1 MLRFAEPKSISYWSV
16 GNAAASWTPTAAR
29 SVTDDQ
35 GTYTDQDIALRPDVT
50 YPYPPTVSLT
60 RPWRAGYGFGNSRF
74 AELLPQATPV
84 ARWASMPA
92 LQSSPGALSGHL
104 PQRDVHQQ
112 YYLPLRPKTRH
123 NMTHI
128 DLSNCAHTSTR
139 PHPTLLKR
147 PDFTQLIEEIRSA
160 LKNYLQVSQAHIS
173 AAMDVF
179 SVYIEMTQNIRHYA
193 LARGY
198 DELAGSATVV
208 VARDADGRYLVQ
220 AGNMVEKEDG
230 EKLLARVDHLAAMSP
245 AELKAAYKTQLRQP
259 RPEDAVTGAGLGL
272 IDIARKI
279 KLHR

>member
-1 MLRFAEPKSISYWSV
+1 
-16 GNAAASWTPTAAR
+16 
-29 SVTDDQ
+29 
-35 GTYTDQDIALRPDVT
+35 
-50 YPYPPTVSLT
+50 
-60 RPWRAGYGFGNSRF
+60 
-74 AELLPQATPV
+74 
-84 ARWASMPA
+84 
-92 LQSSPGALSGHL
+92 
-104 PQRDVHQQ
+104 
-112 YYLPLRPKTRH
+112 
-123 NMTHI
+123 MTHI
-128 DLSNCAHTSTR
+128 DLFELRTHFNQSR
-139 PHPTLLKR
+139 ILLCFNGPISR
-147 PDFTQLIEEIRSA
+147 SLIEEIGSA
-160 LKNYLQVSQAHIS
+160 LKNYLQAEQAHIS

-272 IDIARKI
+272 IDIARKSTAP
-279 KLHR
+279 LTASLALSMQHTSFSACAPPFETCT